1 VSLQPQLS
9 SVSTVLQE
17 LTARIS
23 ELADAAAEERR
34 EAVAT
39 GLYEVERSL
48 RTAQRR
54 LAKVTGDARE

>member
-34 EAVAT
+34 EAVAP

-54 LAKVTGDARE
+54 LAKVAGDARE

>member
-9 SVSTVLQE
+9 SASTVLQE

-23 ELADAAAEERR
+23 TLADEAADARR
-34 EAVAT
+34 EDLANA
-39 GLYEVERSL
+39 LYEVERSL

-54 LAKVTGDARE
+54 LAKVTGDAR